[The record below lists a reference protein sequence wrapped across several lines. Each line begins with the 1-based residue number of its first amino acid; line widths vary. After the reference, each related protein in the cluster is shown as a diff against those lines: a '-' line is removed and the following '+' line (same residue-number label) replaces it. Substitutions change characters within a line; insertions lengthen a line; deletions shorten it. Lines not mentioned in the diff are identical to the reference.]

1 MKKYIIVANFTKKEE
16 YYTLKKRAF
25 GLTNDIL
32 EAAMYSELSDAEP
45 IMNKLNDNYRK
56 LFGTENNWSV
66 KELNITVNEL

>member
-1 MKKYIIVANFTKKEE
+1 MKRYSIVANFTKEEE

-25 GLTNDIL
+25 GLTTDVL
-32 EAAMYSELSDAEP
+32 EASMYSELSDAES

-56 LFGTENNWSV
+56 LFETDNNWSI